1 MIYFDLVLRGTLS
14 DDADGA
20 LQPEAGTEAYTVS
33 ENLSETLSNDSDIT
47 EAETLVPSE
56 DSSSGTYDNAMLV
69 LSVLQ
74 LFVLLVIALFTI
86 VRRTNND

>member
-14 DDADGA
+14 EDSDGA
-20 LQPEAGTEAYTVS
+20 LQAEAVTEIYTV
-33 ENLSETLSNDSDIT
+33 LETASGTSDIT

-56 DSSSGTYDNAMLV
+56 DAASGTYDNAMLV

>member
-14 DDADGA
+14 DDA
-20 LQPEAGTEAYTVS
+20 
-33 ENLSETLSNDSDIT
+33 LSETLSNDSDIT

-56 DSSSGTYDNAMLV
+56 DAASGTYDNAMLV

>member
-1 MIYFDLVLRGTLS
+1 MFYFDLYVDFQIDVETEVLS
-14 DDADGA
+14 
-20 LQPEAGTEAYTVS
+20 
-33 ENLSETLSNDSDIT
+33 T

-56 DSSSGTYDNAMLV
+56 TSASGTYNNTMLI

-74 LFVLLVIALFTI
+74 LFVLMIIALFTI